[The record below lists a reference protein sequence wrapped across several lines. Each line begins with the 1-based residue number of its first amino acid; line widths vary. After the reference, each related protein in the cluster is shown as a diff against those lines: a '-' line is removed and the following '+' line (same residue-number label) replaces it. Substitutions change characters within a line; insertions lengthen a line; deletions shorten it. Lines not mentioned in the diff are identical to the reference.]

1 MHGNDT
7 MEVSF
12 TLGAISEVCV
22 NVLTGYFLLTPWP
35 CVLEL
40 GHWYNGQSGQCSF
53 SRTIAVARTQP
64 PAHMLRT
71 WYGGW
76 LCTGSLSL
84 AGWCGGTWHTL
95 CLGLSTQPSPFS
107 GRDLLNVVCYSMQIG
122 HNRKLA
128 PVDGL
133 SQTFGDFFFFFFK
146 AVTRRSTPGP
156 HLGSLH
162 CAASRFVP
170 WSSSPIRGSMTG
182 LKLPFPIFLTRK
194 K

>member
-12 TLGAISEVCV
+12 TLGAISEVRV
-22 NVLTGYFLLTPWP
+22 NVLTGHFLLTPWP

-84 AGWCGGTWHTL
+84 AGWRGGTWHTL

-133 SQTFGDFFFFFFK
+133 SQTFGDFFFFFFLK
-146 AVTRRSTPGP
+146 QWLADRHQDRIWVACIVQPRDLSREAP
-156 HLGSLH
+156 LQFV
-162 CAASRFVP
+162 AAWP
-170 WSSSPIRGSMTG
+170 A
-182 LKLPFPIFLTRK
+182 
-194 K
+194 